1 MKKKTKPLYSLW
13 NNIGFIL
20 RNSWKIDKTL
30 LLVTVSQAP
39 IIVLLPL
46 LTTVLSKTVV
56 ELVTQRPKR
65 QP

>member
-46 LTTVLSKTVV
+46 LTTVLS
-56 ELVTQRPKR
+56 LSLIHI
-65 QP
+65 